1 MWRSQFRVTR
11 KMALCRTVKPGKRS
25 PACAAMRS
33 SSERERAAGGG
44 RHREEPRQ
52 HGGDLHDREE
62 ILPHLPPAPAPPPL
76 APQEQG
82 DVEGLVAQVRE
93 RVPGVDGER
102 RERREHVVRE
112 VGARRG
118 GLLRGE
124 VARRHDE
131 QPGAGELGNE
141 LLAPGPPSLLD
152 ERVRARRHRREL
164 LGREEPVRRGLGDA
178 ARDLLLQPGD
188 PDHEELVEVRADDAE
203 ELEALEERQRAIARL
218 LEDALVE
225 LEPRELAVD
234 EETRVVETH
243 GRPPRG
249 TVLAGRAGAR
259 GRGRRWRLEDHGGTR
274 VIG

>member
-1 MWRSQFRVTR
+1 M
-11 KMALCRTVKPGKRS
+11 
-25 PACAAMRS
+25 S
-33 SSERERAAGGG
+33 SSSSDERAAARRPAPATSRG
-44 RHREEPRQ
+44 RTR
-52 HGGDLHDREE
+52 GDLHDRQESA
-62 ILPHLPPAPAPPPL
+62 PRAPAPAPPLL

-102 RERREHVVRE
+102 RERREHIDGE

-124 VARRHDE
+124 ARAGATMKSPARR
-131 QPGAGELGNE
+131 ELGHE
-141 LLAPGPPSLLD
+141 LLAPGPVPLLD
-152 ERVRARRHRREL
+152 ERMRARRHRREL
-164 LGREEPVRRGLGDA
+164 LGREEPVGRGLGDA